1 MCLIHIV
8 NCLTRTSPKTQF
20 ARTKTVPNMYPNK
33 ISCTEGTSHIN
44 VGTSPKSCNFHFE
57 SSMREI
63 NIAVLVLHAI
73 ASKFLVQLLLIL
85 PPPHSPGVEAS
96 NNLHWRRRKSS
107 STVERPSSFGLEKQ
121 EWRMKTWSVVIFLR
135 KAMVMVGSYAIYASL
150 EPSVVFQKK
159 TSLPKSVSR
168 RRWYSWGVYIY
179 IYMGQHT
186 RENLE
191 KTNQNIIFWEGK
203 TSKANR
209 PNPTTRLPVFH
220 TSASQLQSCSF
231 SSSGMQLYMH
241 IGDLLT
247 EFSRDSWLL
256 HTMNHLIKI
265 EITLKELQQL
275 FLLNM

>member
-179 IYMGQHT
+179 IYGATYPRKPGKNKSKHHF
-186 RENLE
+186 LGG
-191 KTNQNIIFWEGK
+191 QNIKGQPPQPDDP
-203 TSKANR
+203 AAC
-209 PNPTTRLPVFH
+209 LPHVGIATAKLQLLEQRYATLYAYRRSPDWVFK
-220 TSASQLQSCSF
+220 
-231 SSSGMQLYMH
+231 
-241 IGDLLT
+241 
-247 EFSRDSWLL
+247 R
-256 HTMNHLIKI
+256 
-265 EITLKELQQL
+265 
-275 FLLNM
+275 